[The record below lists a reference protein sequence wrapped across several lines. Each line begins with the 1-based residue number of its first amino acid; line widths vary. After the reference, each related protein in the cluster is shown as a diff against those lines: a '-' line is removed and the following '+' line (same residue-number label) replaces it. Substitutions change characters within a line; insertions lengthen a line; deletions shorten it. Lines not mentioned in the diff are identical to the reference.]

1 MIVAMR
7 SSTQELA
14 HSENAAEGRLVWALR
29 RGDEAAFAGLVE
41 RHHATMLRLARAY
54 TGSDAVA
61 AEVVQEAWAGVIAGL
76 ERFEAR
82 SSLKTWIF
90 RILVN
95 RAISAARRERRSV
108 PFCRL
113 EPDDDE
119 GGGGPVVAPERF
131 LSTDHPS
138 LDGHSAAPPRPWQDP
153 DRRLTSLEL
162 RAELREAFEELP
174 ARQQAVVGLRDVE
187 GLDSEEVCDLLGL
200 SEANQRVLLHR
211 GRSRL
216 RQALEDALVFEP
228 A

>member
-1 MIVAMR
+1 M
-7 SSTQELA
+7 SSSKSADCADEA
-14 HSENAAEGRLVWALR
+14 RLVWALR

-61 AEVVQEAWAGVIAGL
+61 AEVVQEAWAGVVAGL

-95 RAISAARRERRSV
+95 RAISAARRERRCL
-108 PFCRL
+108 PFSTL
-113 EPDDDE
+113 ERDE
-119 GGGGPVVAPERF
+119 DGAGGPAVAPDRF
-131 LSTDHPS
+131 LSTDNPS
-138 LDGHSAAPPRPWQDP
+138 LDGHWAAPPRPWEDP
-153 DRRLTSLEL
+153 DRRLASLEL
-162 RAELREAFEELP
+162 RAQLREAFAELP
-174 ARQQAVVGLRDVE
+174 AHQQAVVGLRDVE
-187 GLDSEEVCDLLGL
+187 GLGSEEVCDLLGV

-216 RQALEDALVFEP
+216 RQALEDALVPEP
-228 A
+228 G